1 MPKGKKIIQKL
12 NKIKEFIQKSSEK
25 DLIEFLDKYVIET
38 NEYSYDVEELIDMI
52 TNEFPLNKEIFDVLF
67 LFLNTHIKQNNM
79 V

>member
-12 NKIKEFIQKSSEK
+12 NKIKEFIQNSSEK

-52 TNEFPLNKEIFDVLF
+52 TNELR
-67 LFLNTHIKQNNM
+67 
-79 V
+79 